1 MSPCPS
7 REQLRQFQDD
17 QLDASRRDSVAE
29 HLEHCVHCLESLE
42 HLTCSSETGW
52 WRARLRDDSTRPG
65 SGPVKDLL
73 HQLKQAG
80 PPPPRRIGDPNGTT
94 VRGTPTV
101 VPPSTGGDSDAD
113 THAIAEPAGWP
124 TVAGYEILGELG
136 RGGMG
141 VVYRACDRRLG
152 RPLALKMIQSGIL
165 AAPTHLR
172 RFETEARAVA
182 RLDHINI
189 IKIYEIGEADKDANG
204 TAGLP
209 YCALE
214 LLEGGSLAER
224 LAGTPQ
230 PGRSSAE
237 LLLTLAR
244 AIEAAHR
251 AGIVHRDLKPSNVL
265 FTQDGTPKITDFGLA
280 RFFEEESQQT
290 VSGELLGTPSYMAP
304 EQARGNAREV
314 GPAADVYALGALLYE
329 MLTGRPPFKGP
340 TRLDTLRQVH
350 EEEPVLPSRLV
361 SRVPRDLE
369 TICLK
374 CLAKAPSGR
383 YTSAALLADDL
394 GRYLRSEPIR
404 ARRTPLW
411 ERGLR
416 WAARRPAS
424 AALLGFGLVTV
435 VGLVGT
441 AQHFARAENQ
451 RVAELQLQSEDLL
464 FKGREALARNDW
476 TEGQLVL
483 SRLLTRTEA
492 EPRLALLHARAA
504 ETLEQI
510 KRGRA
515 DQEARARDRD
525 RYRQFRQRWNEA
537 LFHEM
542 RFTGLDLPGNRE
554 ATRKSA
560 QAALELF
567 AEPGPDSTWTLRPL
581 SASLTAPERAEV
593 REGCHVLLLILAEA
607 LPRADQGLKTLD
619 QAVQWHPP
627 TRADHL
633 RRAACLDRLGDPAAA
648 ERERGVAASLAPVT
662 TFDQFL
668 TGLESYQRGRWD
680 EALRHFDAVLGHQ
693 PDHYWAQ
700 CLSAICFLQLQRPL
714 EAKASLNACLNQE
727 RGFAWLYLLRG
738 FAAGQLGAIFNR
750 ASGVAALPGRLLGKA
765 EDHFA
770 AAEAD
775 YARAL
780 ELLERKPVAELR
792 YVLLVNRGLLRS
804 QRRDLDRAVADLR
817 EAIRLDPQ
825 LYQAHAGLA
834 QVLRQQG
841 KPDEAVAELTQA
853 IALRPELAA
862 LYRGR
867 AEVYQG
873 RKDLTSDQIE
883 AVLSDLDEAVRRE
896 SPANPVRALDHT
908 NRAWLL
914 ERTGRHAEALAACDA
929 ALRIVPDHADAH
941 RLRIGVLLALK
952 RYDDVIASCDA
963 VLKVHPT
970 AELFELR
977 GLARDRRGD
986 YSGAIDDYTQALA
999 QRPDEPR
1006 LWNRRGWAL
1015 LVTHAV
1021 ELALKDFERAIR
1033 LDSSNGDAYS
1043 GRGSARVLL
1052 GEPDAAV
1059 ADAEES
1065 LRHGEL
1071 NSRRYFIAGRIYARA
1086 ASAAADVVRKAG
1098 RSAGDRS
1105 SFYKDRAVA
1114 LIHEAVRQHPPG
1126 QRQRAAFVRDQVLAD
1141 PALRPIVRLLNFH

>member
-7 REQLRQFQDD
+7 PEHLRQFLDD
-17 QLDASRRDSVAE
+17 RLDTSRCDSVAE
-29 HLEHCVHCLESLE
+29 HLEHCANCLESLE
-42 HLTCSSETGW
+42 HLTCGSETD
-52 WRARLRDDSTRPG
+52 WRRTRLSGDTTRRG
-65 SGPVKDLL
+65 SGPRNDLM

-80 PPPPRRIGDPNGTT
+80 PPPLWPTGKRNGTT
-94 VRGTPTV
+94 ESVTPTLAA
-101 VPPSTGGDSDAD
+101 VPCGVDEDGELPGVPS
-113 THAIAEPAGWP
+113 
-124 TVAGYEILGELG
+124 VAGYEILGELG

-141 VVYRACDRRLG
+141 VVYRARDQRLG
-152 RPLALKMIQSGIL
+152 RHLALKMIQSGSL
-165 AAPTHLR
+165 AAPTHFR

-189 IKIYEIGEADKDANG
+189 IKIYEISEADHDANG
-204 TAGLP
+204 SAGLP

-214 LLEGGSLAER
+214 MLEGGSLTQR

-280 RFFEEESQQT
+280 KFFEEESRET
-290 VSGELLGTPSYMAP
+290 LSGELLGTPSYMAP

-314 GPAADVYALGALLYE
+314 GPAADIYALGALLYE
-329 MLTGRPPFKGP
+329 MLTGRPPFKGS

-350 EEEPVLPSRLV
+350 EEEPVQPSRLV
-361 SRVPRDLE
+361 SSVPRDLE

-383 YTSAALLADDL
+383 YASAALLADDL
-394 GRYLRSEPIR
+394 DRYLRGEPIR

-416 WAARRPAS
+416 WAARRPAI
-424 AALLGFGLVTV
+424 AALLGLGLVTV
-435 VGLVGT
+435 VGLVGA
-441 AQHFARAENQ
+441 AQYAARTENQ
-451 RVAELQLQSEDLL
+451 RVAALRLESEDLL
-464 FKGREALARNDW
+464 FQGQEALAQKDW
-476 TEGQLVL
+476 TQGELIL

-492 EPRLALLHARAA
+492 EPRLVLLHARAA
-504 ETLEQI
+504 GTLDQI
-510 KRGRA
+510 NRGRA

-554 ATRKSA
+554 ATRQSA

-567 AEPGPDSTWTLRPL
+567 AEPGPDFTWTLRPF
-581 SASLTAPERAEV
+581 SPSLTAPERAEV
-593 REGCHVLLLILAEA
+593 IEGCHVLLLILAEA

-619 QAVQWHPP
+619 QAVQWHPA

-680 EALRHFDAVLGHQ
+680 EALRHFDAVLASQ

-727 RGFAWLYLLRG
+727 PGFAWLYLLRG

-750 ASGVAALPGRLLGKA
+750 ASGAAAQPGRLLGKA

-780 ELLERKPVAELR
+780 ELLERKPVAEFR

-804 QRRDLDRAVADLR
+804 QRRDRDLDRAVADLR
-817 EAIRLDPQ
+817 EAVRLDPQ

-834 QVLRQQG
+834 RVLRQQG

-853 IALRPELAA
+853 IALRPDLAA

-873 RKDLTSDQIE
+873 RKDLTSGQIE

-896 SPANPVRALDHT
+896 SPANPVLALDHT

-914 ERTGRHAEALAACDA
+914 EHAGRHAEALAACDA
-929 ALRIVPDHADAH
+929 ALRIVPDYADAH
-941 RLRIGVLLALK
+941 RLRIGVLLASK
-952 RYDDVIASCDA
+952 RYDEVIVSCDA

-970 AELFELR
+970 ANLFELR

-1033 LDSSNGDAYS
+1033 LDGSNGDAYS

-1052 GEPDAAV
+1052 GEPHAAV

-1086 ASAAADVVRKAG
+1086 ASAAADEVRKAG
-1098 RSAGDRS
+1098 RPAGDRS
-1105 SFYKDRAVA
+1105 ASYQDRAVA

-1126 QRQRAAFVRDQVLAD
+1126 QHAAFVRDQVLAD
-1141 PALRPIVRLLNFH
+1141 PALRPIVRLLNFLNFH